1 MEIKHE
7 NIPRA
12 LSADHNRRDGYCFCP
27 EHNHTHYEISFVTEG
42 TLTVRSGKASLT
54 AAAPCAILHFP
65 GSPHSVESPGGIYE
79 RYNINYSAALFERFP
94 VVLSG
99 TESLFFTS
107 TAVLPMDERTSEELL
122 YYIRPFFAEYETG
135 KDRNTDILGSLLSV
149 ILSVLCR
156 LGEGDRTGER
166 RGSYINKVIRY
177 ISDNL
182 SHVMTAD
189 DISGDFFVSR
199 AKLAADFKRET
210 GMTLKQYVCLQ
221 TLERARSML
230 SEGKSVQA
238 TAIELGFPDSAA
250 FIRTFRRMTGTTPG
264 SFAAEHAGN

>member
-1 MEIKHE
+1 MNIQHE
-7 NIPRA
+7 NIPNA
-12 LSADHNRRDGYCFCP
+12 LSVDHSRRDEYCFCP

-42 TLTVRSGKASLT
+42 TLKIKSGKATLT

-79 RYNINYSAALFERFP
+79 RYNINYSTALFERFP
-94 VVLSG
+94 VILSC
-99 TESLFFTS
+99 TEALFFTS
-107 TAVLPMDERTSEELL
+107 TAVLPMSRETADNLL
-122 YYIRPFFAEYETG
+122 RFVRPLFEEYESG
-135 KDRNTDILGSLLSV
+135 GDTDLLGSLLSV
-149 ILSVLCR
+149 VLSFLCR
-156 LGEGDRTGER
+156 LGEGNRAGER

-189 DISGDFFVSR
+189 EISGEFFVSR
-199 AKLAADFKRET
+199 AKLSADFKRET

-221 TLERARSML
+221 TIERARTML
-230 SEGKSVQA
+230 SDRKSVQA

-264 SFAAEHAGN
+264 TFAAEHARE